1 MTTYPYYNPWE
12 AHCRSLLE
20 NHHELEALCI
30 CDHENHILGA
40 AYTRLEFENLS
51 TVESYQVKPL
61 VMLLGAAKPGKSSV
75 YFLGDHYLVVHTDKE
90 SIAAKS
96 GRKSL
101 FLRTTSSLHIIGLN
115 MESDG
120 QGKHDGGKDAM
131 CAIHDYFEAADF

>member
-1 MTTYPYYNPWE
+1 
-12 AHCRSLLE
+12 
-20 NHHELEALCI
+20 
-30 CDHENHILGA
+30 
-40 AYTRLEFENLS
+40 
-51 TVESYQVKPL
+51 
-61 VMLLGAAKPGKSSV
+61 MLLGAAKPGKSSV